1 MAAEARKQANA
12 INLWWA
18 ENRPA
23 ARTLVAAEF
32 QAAVERLATQPA
44 CGLTYQLSDKPGVR
58 RLLLPR
64 SRYHVY
70 YEVDEAN
77 RVVTILAIWH
87 AVRGQ
92 GPRLL

>member
-1 MAAEARKQANA
+1 VGRESPCRQNP
-12 INLWWA
+12 L
-18 ENRPA
+18 
-23 ARTLVAAEF
+23 AAEF
-32 QAAVERLATQPA
+32 QAAVERLAIQPA

-70 YEVDEAN
+70 YEVDDAN

-87 AVRGQ
+87 AMRGQ
-92 GPRLL
+92 GPRLF